1 MSADTATKS
10 WSDLRKDRAKHIPD
24 FEERVNDAR
33 LRADLAQ
40 FVYDL
45 RSQAGI
51 TQTQLARRMGTT
63 QSAIARLEG
72 GGMNPSAELL
82 HKLGNAL
89 AVRLM
94 LTADSDA
101 DFQSSSVTISE
112 TLTERQAA

>member
-1 MSADTATKS
+1 MRTDTATKN
-10 WSDLRKDRAKHIPD
+10 WSNLRKDRAKHIPD
-24 FEERVNDAR
+24 FQGRVDDAR

-51 TQTQLARRMGTT
+51 TQAQLARRMGTT

-94 LTADSDA
+94 LTADSGA
-101 DFQSSSVTISE
+101 DFPGASVTINE
-112 TLTERQAA
+112 TLTERLAA